1 LPSGTSSQVPLAE
14 RDLLPKHRRA
24 GVTLI
29 EVLVSIFVVALG
41 LLALLTLF
49 PLGALSMAQ
58 AIKDDRVAQTAAN
71 AVATIKVM
79 NVLSD
84 QTITN
89 ALSFNPPPP
98 NNIPVSGPGFAVY
111 FDPIGYKN
119 YPAPYGQA
127 NGSVAGGGGVPRL
140 STVWLQSA
148 GVNTNPLIAAWF
160 TSLDDMTF
168 TKDDPAGQY
177 GLPADDFGKAAVGL
191 AQPQRE
197 GRYSWGAILR
207 RPHVTESLTEVYIVV
222 YSGRSTNLNASLSP
236 AGETPLSV
244 SKLGPTP
251 GVPPYTIVTV
261 NPPPSGTVDV
271 RAGAWILDATPA
283 SGHGDF
289 YRVTNV
295 TVNGDGTVD
304 LELQTPI
311 KTTPVTQTPI
321 TQVVLMDNVAEVVYK
336 GIIAP

>member
-1 LPSGTSSQVPLAE
+1 
-14 RDLLPKHRRA
+14 
-24 GVTLI
+24 
-29 EVLVSIFVVALG
+29 VLVSIFVVALG

-58 AIKDDRVAQTAAN
+58 AIRDDRVAQTAAN
-71 AVATIKVM
+71 AVATIKVI

-84 QTITN
+84 QNITN

-98 NNIPVSGPGFAVY
+98 NNIPVDGPGYAVY
-111 FDPIGYKN
+111 FDPIGYTN
-119 YPAPYGQA
+119 YPPPYGQA
-127 NGSVAGGGGVPRL
+127 NGSVAGAGSVPRL

-148 GVNTNPLIAAWF
+148 GANTNPLISAWF

-168 TKDDPAGQY
+168 TKDDQAGQY
-177 GLPADDFGKAAVGL
+177 GLPADDFGNAAVGP

-222 YSGRSTNLNASLSP
+222 YSGRSTNLNAGLAP
-236 AGETPLSV
+236 AGETLLV
-244 SKLGPTP
+244 AAPTAVNVITVNLP
-251 GVPPYTIVTV
+251 GGGVPDI
-261 NPPPSGTVDV
+261 
-271 RAGAWILDATPA
+271 RAGAWVLDATNA
-283 SGHGDF
+283 AGHGDF

-295 TVNGDGTVD
+295 TINNNGTAD

-311 KTTPVTQTPI
+311 KIATVTPTPI